1 MPCFLVD
8 ILLDLLYLRLE
19 RVSELP
25 QRLGVQLHALYLHGA
40 QNLGKGYLN
49 VSQNAVHLLLVYFL
63 PQSAVQQKQRLPEPL
78 RAVGHA
84 VFRAEALNGVVAGI
98 YVQQIPGKRRVE
110 HHIFKLHAVFHAVG
124 IQRLRVVGALGCF
137 GSQDSRRAL
146 LRLPR

>member
-1 MPCFLVD
+1 MHSAVRRNRRFKPLDVGVVELRERSVVEYQRNYRVPAAQPLQRIRVGGVTRLALLPGGKSQLLEKHNAELLRRTDVELVPCFLVD

-63 PQSAVQQKQRLPEPL
+63 PQSAV
-78 RAVGHA
+78 
-84 VFRAEALNGVVAGI
+84 
-98 YVQQIPGKRRVE
+98 
-110 HHIFKLHAVFHAVG
+110 
-124 IQRLRVVGALGCF
+124 
-137 GSQDSRRAL
+137 
-146 LRLPR
+146 